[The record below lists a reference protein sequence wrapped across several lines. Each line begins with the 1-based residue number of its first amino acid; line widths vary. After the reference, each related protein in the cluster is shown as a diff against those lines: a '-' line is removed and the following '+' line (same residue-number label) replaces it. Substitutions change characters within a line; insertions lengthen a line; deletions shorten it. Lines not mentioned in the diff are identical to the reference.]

1 MVVASP
7 SKPEKV
13 QRPVV
18 REVGSYARASSG
30 TVDESYSPPP
40 TNINVVEHPVAQH
53 ALTALRNKHTPTKQ
67 FRVFSNQLLV
77 LMALEATRT
86 LPVREEPV
94 ETPLAP
100 FPPGQRA
107 GQNRFIFL
115 SLTRQGL
122 GLAHTLADFVPG
134 LSFGSITIDHS
145 SSGKNQ
151 EPRLHLVNAPMLT
164 DARVIIFDPVVG
176 AGFSASSALH
186 LIHSAGA
193 SDISLLSFLISSP
206 GLKRVQASIPGLTI
220 WTAAIEQAFDAKRGP
235 LPGAGKFRRTAL
247 RVNSARC
254 S

>member
-1 MVVASP
+1 MVVAPP
-7 SKPEKV
+7 SKPEKI

-18 REVGSYARASSG
+18 RGVGSYPRPNSG

-77 LMALEATRT
+77 LLALEATRT
-86 LPVREEPV
+86 LPTREELV
-94 ETPLAP
+94 ETPADAHVGSALGKP
-100 FPPGQRA
+100 VV
-107 GQNRFIFL
+107 FL
-115 SLTRQGL
+115 SLARQGL
-122 GLAHTLADFVPG
+122 GLAHTLADFIPG
-134 LSFGSITIDHS
+134 MSFGSITLDHS
-145 SSGKNQ
+145 SNSRHH

-186 LIHSAGA
+186 LIHASGA

-206 GLKRVQASIPGLTI
+206 GLKRVQAAIPGLTV
-220 WTAAIEQAFDAKRGP
+220 WTAAIEPELDPKRGP
-235 LPGAGKFRRTAL
+235 LPGLGNFAERLYG
-247 RVNSARC
+247 
-254 S
+254 